1 MIIYKYPMIELEE
14 TRIIKSVE
22 ELTVDEIKEQMA
34 LFQRLYYLKTK
45 DTPEA
50 IAKRKEKSKIG
61 CARRKAKKEQQ
72 LGLETSSMDEPFDR
86 RKYKKDIKDAMVM
99 IPQ

>member
-1 MIIYKYPMIELEE
+1 MIELEQ
-14 TRIIKSVE
+14 TKTIKSVE

-50 IAKRKEKSKIG
+50 IAKRKEKSKRDY
-61 CARRKAKKEQQ
+61 ARRKAKKEKQ
-72 LGLETSSMDEPFDR
+72 LGQETSSTDELFDR

>member
-45 DTPEA
+45 DTPEKLQREKKKVKLVVPEG
-50 IAKRKEKSKIG
+50 KRKKNNSLDLKHHPWTNHLTEGNTKKISK
-61 CARRKAKKEQQ
+61 
-72 LGLETSSMDEPFDR
+72 MPW
-86 RKYKKDIKDAMVM
+86 
-99 IPQ
+99 

>member
-1 MIIYKYPMIELEE
+1 MIELEQ
-14 TRIIKSVE
+14 TKTIKSVE

-50 IAKRKEKSKIG
+50 IAKRKEKSKRDY
-61 CARRKAKKEQQ
+61 ARRKAKKKNN
-72 LGLETSSMDEPFDR
+72 LD
-86 RKYKKDIKDAMVM
+86 KKHLPPMNHLTEENTKKISKMLW
-99 IPQ
+99 

>member
-1 MIIYKYPMIELEE
+1 MIELEQ
-14 TRIIKSVE
+14 TKTIKSVE

-34 LFQRLYYLKTK
+34 LFQRFYYLKTK

-50 IAKRKEKSKIG
+50 IAKRKEKSKRDY
-61 CARRKAKKEQQ
+61 ARRKAKKKKQ
-72 LGLETSSMDEPFDR
+72 LGQETSSTDEPFDR
-86 RKYKKDIKDAMVM
+86 RKYKKDIQDAMVM

>member
-1 MIIYKYPMIELEE
+1 MIELEQ
-14 TRIIKSVE
+14 TKTIKSVE

-34 LFQRLYYLKTK
+34 LFQRLSYLQTK

-50 IAKRKEKSKIG
+50 IAKRKEKSKRDY
-61 CARRKAKKEQQ
+61 ARRKAKKKNN
-72 LGLETSSMDEPFDR
+72 DEPFDR
-86 RKYKKDIKDAMVM
+86 RKYKKDIQDAMVM